1 MEAGNPVAGLNK
13 KQNVDIP
20 EAPEDAYSL
29 NEASAIRKTIKRF
42 PALCATLALEMI
54 VATVMANYTGTFN
67 KFPLLVCMFPV
78 ISAISGNVGLQA
90 SSANVRALAL
100 DIFKPREFFK
110 GMWPEIKASVAVS
123 FSIGLIFFLIG
134 FVWYRLAGGKDGAGG
149 DTHDSLVFAFAMWL
163 GMCVAVVSA
172 GATGSMAPLLFKYLK
187 IGDPSALAG
196 PLETAFQDI
205 IGSSALL
212 ALSAAILTAWTMT
225 QDCPGGDLG
234 GCVDTCTQS
243 AAASAAFVPMNQTCL
258 NNCVNLAGQGIC

>member
-1 MEAGNPVAGLNK
+1 
-13 KQNVDIP
+13 
-20 EAPEDAYSL
+20 
-29 NEASAIRKTIKRF
+29 
-42 PALCATLALEMI
+42 
-54 VATVMANYTGTFN
+54 
-67 KFPLLVCMFPV
+67 
-78 ISAISGNVGLQA
+78 
-90 SSANVRALAL
+90 
-100 DIFKPREFFK
+100 
-110 GMWPEIKASVAVS
+110 
-123 FSIGLIFFLIG
+123 
-134 FVWYRLAGGKDGAGG
+134 
-149 DTHDSLVFAFAMWL
+149 MWL